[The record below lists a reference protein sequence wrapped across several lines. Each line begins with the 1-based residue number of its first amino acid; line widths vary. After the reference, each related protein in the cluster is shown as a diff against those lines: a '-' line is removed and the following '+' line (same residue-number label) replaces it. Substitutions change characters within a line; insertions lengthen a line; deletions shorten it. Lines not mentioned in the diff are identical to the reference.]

1 MTTAEPPSVQ
11 SSAVRDADL
20 VVARLHLRLGSLS
33 LARAELEALAGRD
46 ALDEEGIVDLAEVR
60 WRTGDLAGAGEAAVA
75 RLEHAPDDV
84 IALVIAAEVQA
95 DLGRPSEA
103 RRLANRALT
112 RSDVPIDVIFAGM
125 PRSSVWP
132 IDPGA
137 PPEPAGELFDDL
149 PQAPGGHLF
158 APAPVFDET
167 AESTD
172 GSAFPAAGEAAGP
185 SLWEAHSETIAP
197 VLPDSKELLKRSRA
211 ALRAGR
217 PGQAAAG
224 LALALRADSSLAP
237 RILDLLAGR
246 TEPVLALVR
255 GDANRIVGHEAEALR
270 DYATAVAAIDLQRRS
285 DDRPAEPDESKPP
298 RGSRRRQAATT
309 DTDAASAAADSDAAA
324 AEAERHAAELTA
336 AERDAAALAAD
347 QADGAAP
354 DTGRPSPDLDPD
366 PEYPTPKETS

>member
-11 SSAVRDADL
+11 PSAVRDADL

-167 AESTD
+167 TESTD
-172 GSAFPAAGEAAGP
+172 GSNFPAAGEAAGP

-298 RGSRRRQAATT
+298 RGSRRRPTTT
-309 DTDAASAAADSDAAA
+309 DTDAASAAANSDAAAPDSDAAA

-347 QADGAAP
+347 QVEGAST
-354 DTGRPSPDLDPD
+354 DTQRSSRELDPE
-366 PEYPTPKETS
+366 PE

>member
-11 SSAVRDADL
+11 PSAVRDADL

-167 AESTD
+167 TESTD
-172 GSAFPAAGEAAGP
+172 GSGFPAAGEAAGP

-270 DYATAVAAIDLQRRS
+270 DYATAVAAIDLERRS
-285 DDRPAEPDESKPP
+285 DDRPVEPDESTVFEQPP
-298 RGSRRRQAATT
+298 ET
-309 DTDAASAAADSDAAA
+309 D
-324 AEAERHAAELTA
+324 
-336 AERDAAALAAD
+336 
-347 QADGAAP
+347 
-354 DTGRPSPDLDPD
+354 
-366 PEYPTPKETS
+366 PKENA